1 MEKDRAAEA
10 VRQFLAALD
19 VDVEAR
25 GMERTPARVAAMF
38 AYLFGGLGRDAAAVL
53 TPPLVTETTGLVAV
67 TRIPFSSLCE
77 HHLVPF
83 YGTVDI
89 VYEPHAGRVAGF
101 SRFVEAVDV
110 LARRPQLQERLTRE
124 IAEAVLRGLGAEG
137 VLVVCCAHQFCMALR
152 EGGTQETRTVTSEAL
167 GCLRAGGARAQAA
180 WAMLGGACGDSAAA
194 EDRARG

>member
-101 SRFVEAVDV
+101 SRFVEAVEV

-124 IAEAVLRGLGAEG
+124 VAETVMRGLAADG
-137 VLVVCCAHQFCMALR
+137 VLVVCRAHQFCMALR
-152 EGGTQETRTVTSEAL
+152 EGGTHDTLTTTSEAL
-167 GCLRAGGARAQAA
+167 GALAEPALAAQA
-180 WAMLGGACGDSAAA
+180 WALLGGAGK
-194 EDRARG
+194 EDA